1 MDIEKQIKVL
11 EIYMTISLEITL
23 MIYVVHCPKIQINS
37 LGQSFTVFCN

>member
-23 MIYVVHCPKIQINS
+23 MIYVVHCLKIQINS